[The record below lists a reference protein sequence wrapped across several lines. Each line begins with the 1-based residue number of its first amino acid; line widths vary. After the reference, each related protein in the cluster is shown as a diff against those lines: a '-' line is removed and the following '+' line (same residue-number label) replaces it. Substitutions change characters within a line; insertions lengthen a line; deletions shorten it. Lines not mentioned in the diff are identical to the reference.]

1 MANLVA
7 SVTDGVLEQI
17 NTSTTTSSKTG
28 TTDLG
33 KEAFLQLL
41 VTQMQNQ
48 DPLNPSN
55 DTQFVAQLAQFS
67 QLEQLQNLSN
77 TNEKSQIFSLVGKDV
92 ILTTENSSG
101 NVSYVQGTVD
111 FITMSG
117 SNISLS
123 VNGNLYDSS
132 QIQSVLDSNYVL
144 NKILP
149 SISQTV
155 ALTYDANSPADLSFD
170 VNLGSDAAAATQVAV
185 VINEKVIDASYV
197 SIKDNQVT
205 ISKEAFSKLEN
216 GTYNASIAFNNE
228 PYYTTVSNKVTITVK
243 NQTVSVDTDE
253 EETTLA

>member
-17 NTSTTTSSKTG
+17 NTSTSTSSTTG

-48 DPLNPSN
+48 DPLNPST

-67 QLEQLQNLSN
+67 QLEQLQNLTDTS
-77 TNEKSQIFSLVGKDV
+77 EKSQIFSLVGKEV
-92 ILTTENSSG
+92 ILTTESSSG

-117 SNISLS
+117 SKVSLS

-132 QIQSVLDSNYVL
+132 QIQTVLDSNYVL
-144 NKILP
+144 GQTLP
-149 SISQTV
+149 SINSAV
-155 ALTYDANSPADLSFD
+155 ALTYDGNNPSDLSFE
-170 VNLGSDAAAATQVAV
+170 VNLGSDDNVATQVAV
-185 VINEKVIDASYV
+185 VINDEIVDSSYV
-197 SIKDNQVT
+197 TLKNNKVT
-205 ISKEAFSKLEN
+205 ISKEALSGLAN
-216 GTYNASIAFNNE
+216 GTYSPSIAFND

-243 NQTVSVDTDE
+243 NQTVTESTDE
-253 EETTLA
+253 EITELA